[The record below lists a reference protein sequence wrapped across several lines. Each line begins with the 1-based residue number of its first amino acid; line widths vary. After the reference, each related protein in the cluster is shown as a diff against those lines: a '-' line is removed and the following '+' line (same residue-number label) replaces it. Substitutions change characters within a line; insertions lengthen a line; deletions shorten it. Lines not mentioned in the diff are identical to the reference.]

1 MSNTNRPWTPGPWR
15 FDREHDNEEE
25 FVPHGVGGSVCTGE
39 YPRIGWTLA
48 RVWHDGP
55 NPDADAYLIAAAP
68 ELFEA
73 LAAFV
78 GVCDN
83 GTPTKFIEELGSVVP
98 AARAALAKA
107 RGEEVA
113 S

>member
-1 MSNTNRPWTPGPWR
+1 MVYAEGKWR
-15 FDREHDNEEE
+15 DGRGFCIADCDD
-25 FVPHGVGGSVCTGE
+25 TGE
-39 YPRIGWTLA
+39 AT
-48 RVWHDGP
+48 
-55 NPDADAYLIAAAP
+55 DAEERANAYLIAAAP
-68 ELFEA
+68 ELYEA